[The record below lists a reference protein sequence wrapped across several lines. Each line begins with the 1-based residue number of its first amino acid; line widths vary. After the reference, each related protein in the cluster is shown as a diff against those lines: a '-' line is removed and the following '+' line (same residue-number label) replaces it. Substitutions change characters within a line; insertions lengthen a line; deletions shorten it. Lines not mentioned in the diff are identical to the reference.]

1 MVLQCAKHFYYKVSG
16 EFLQQDSQ
24 SSYSFGKIQNVGEAE
39 LFEEKKFSV
48 SLEKDFI
55 LYIYIYIYIL
65 SVRQT
70 TQNDL
75 SPLFYILIH

>member
-55 LYIYIYIYIL
+55 LYIYYQSGKLLKMTYHRC
-65 SVRQT
+65 ST
-70 TQNDL
+70 
-75 SPLFYILIH
+75 S